1 MKVKF
6 FYILRERSEKL
17 WEKPFCEVVDEEKY
31 DENCATYLPLSVL
44 ELRSIE
50 DVDRELSEIER
61 VEKGEIE
68 CHKSGTDIFFVDVYK
83 DRVEFKDVFEEW
95 PDWSCTLEEY
105 KRVLL
110 GQRTFLMLPK
120 ELESYLEIKVN
131 DL

>member
-6 FYILRERSEKL
+6 SYLSSKGKMWSTPL
-17 WEKPFCEVVDEEKY
+17 CKVVDEEKY
-31 DENCATYLPLSVL
+31 DENCATYLPLSVA
-44 ELRSIE
+44 ELYYISWI
-50 DVDRELSEIER
+50 DDELSEIER
-61 VEKGEIE
+61 VKKGEKE

-83 DRVEFKDVFEEW
+83 DRVEFKDVFQEW

-120 ELESYLEIKVN
+120 EPESYLEIKVN